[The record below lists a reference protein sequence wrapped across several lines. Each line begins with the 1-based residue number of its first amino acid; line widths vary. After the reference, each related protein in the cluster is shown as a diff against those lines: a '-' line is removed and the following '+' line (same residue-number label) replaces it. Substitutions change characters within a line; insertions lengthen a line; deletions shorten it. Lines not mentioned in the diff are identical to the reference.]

1 MGSLAEASTL
11 PFWQVNVPPEEREEK
26 CPPYLL
32 SAHGKDLEILGTP
45 DSEYQRMTWPELQRH
60 ISQNRLDIFQ
70 RTPLELRRYFA
81 FNYEI
86 KMKYGSV
93 MNFVLGEKLHWKH
106 PIVADGKPFEK
117 DSDLSVKR
125 NDWPYG
131 IDERI
136 SHLVVWTKFALEED
150 PEMGGDLTDRQRK
163 EIDDYVEKTF
173 RVQCGKDN
181 VIWFRNWASLKSVHS
196 VEHFHVMLFN
206 ADQKFLDRITG
217 GDVPLSETV

>member
-117 DSDLSVKR
+117 GSDLSVKR

-181 VIWFRNWASLKSVHS
+181 VSHS
-196 VEHFHVMLFN
+196 RALVVW
-206 ADQKFLDRITG
+206 
-217 GDVPLSETV
+217 

>member
-11 PFWQVNVPPEEREEK
+11 PYWQVNVPPEEREDE

-32 SAHGKDLEILGTP
+32 SAQGKDAEILGTP
-45 DSEYQRMTWPELQRH
+45 DSEYQRMSWPELQGH
-60 ISQNRLDIFQ
+60 IAKNRLDIFQ
-70 RTPLELRRYFA
+70 RTPIELRRYFA
-81 FNYEI
+81 FNYKI

-136 SHLVVWTKFALEED
+136 SHLVVWTKFPLEED
-150 PEMGGDLTDRQRK
+150 PKMGRDLTDRQRK
-163 EIDDYVEKTF
+163 QIDDYVEKTF
-173 RVQCGKDN
+173 RVHCGNDN
-181 VIWFRNWASLKSVHS
+181 VSHSHALVVIWK
-196 VEHFHVMLFN
+196 EM
-206 ADQKFLDRITG
+206 K
-217 GDVPLSETV
+217 